1 MFPTFVIMGRRLCA
15 SPRKLQGHTG
25 KHGLVISKKNR
36 SKNRS
41 SDIYRKS
48 AVMVERES
56 PTFSGRR
63 KSSGSSKPGVMRRT
77 SCLRTH
83 QSFLANFNKSIARE
97 SSAFFPSFSPTDLSV
112 RSLHATDDPPPL
124 FITLSLLI
132 FFFLAPWEKINSWI
146 TR

>member
-56 PTFSGRR
+56 HTFSGRR

-132 FFFLAPWEKINSWI
+132 FFFFSTVGED
-146 TR
+146 